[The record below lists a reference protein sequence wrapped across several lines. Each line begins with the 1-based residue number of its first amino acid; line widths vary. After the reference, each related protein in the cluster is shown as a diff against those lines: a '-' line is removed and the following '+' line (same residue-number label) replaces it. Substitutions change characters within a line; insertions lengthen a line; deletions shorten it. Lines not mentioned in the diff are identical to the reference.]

1 MKEKTQSKEIK
12 RKSLNIDYDLAR
24 KLELKAAEMET
35 TQTELINMFIE
46 QGLKRMENQKTMSH
60 FEAYKR

>member
-12 RKSLNIDYDLAR
+12 RKSLNIDYELAR

-46 QGLKRMENQKTMSH
+46 QGLKRMENQKTL
-60 FEAYKR
+60 EE

>member
-1 MKEKTQSKEIK
+1 MKEKTSNKEIK

-35 TQTELINMFIE
+35 TQTELVNLFIK
-46 QGLKRMENQKTMSH
+46 QGLERLDNQTTLDMKQ
-60 FEAYKR
+60 E

>member
-1 MKEKTQSKEIK
+1 MKEKTQGKEIK

-35 TQTELINMFIE
+35 TQTELINILTLITANQNKSIF
-46 QGLKRMENQKTMSH
+46 QGGLKH
-60 FEAYKR
+60 G

>member
-1 MKEKTQSKEIK
+1 MKEKKKDKDIK

-35 TQTELINMFIE
+35 TQTELVNLFIK
-46 QGLKRMENQKTMSH
+46 QGLEKLENQTTL
-60 FEAYKR
+60 EVE

>member
-24 KLELKAAEMET
+24 KLELKVAELET

-46 QGLKRMENQKTMSH
+46 QGLKRMENQKTLD
-60 FEAYKR
+60 E